1 MDTIYATTVT
11 TRTTTVEL
19 PNGATA
25 VLPDALDD
33 YTDVKVLQLPDGG
46 YRIGWLDWDEASDW
60 WPLDRCEPGEVREL
74 EPTNYRYGP
83 DEVTMDDARGWIE
96 SVGIG
101 NGRRVFLVDE
111 EGHIGRDWT
120 NMRPRW
126 IYTAPEDVPA
136 DQREQYAEGV
146 WSEWRAWARGEN
158 YGAVWVD
165 VDADGTVRDGTYD
178 SVWGLIGDDYAAE
191 ALAEYMGVP
200 TELVAS

>member
-1 MDTIYATTVT
+1 MDTIYATTT
-11 TRTTTVEL
+11 ITRTTTVEL

-25 VLPDALDD
+25 ELPWVMEHRDD
-33 YTDVKVLQLPDGG
+33 VAVVELPDGG
-46 YRIGWLDWDEASDW
+46 YRLGWLVWDEDATDPLDDWD
-60 WPLDRCEPGEVREL
+60 CGERVEL
-74 EPTNYRYGP
+74 FHRWNYGGP
-83 DEVTMDDARGWIE
+83 DFDDARGWIE

-126 IYTAPEDVPA
+126 VYTAPEDVPA
-136 DQREQYAEGV
+136 DRRAEYAEGV
-146 WSEWRAWARGEN
+146 WAEWRAWARGEN

-178 SVWGLIGDDYAAE
+178 SVWGITGDDYAAE